1 MKVGIVGSGFGVRAH
16 LPAFVAHPSFEVV
29 ALASP
34 HSAQNI
40 AKARNIPQAFTSCE
54 AMLKGCDVDLVS
66 IAAPPF
72 THHEDVLASLGAG
85 KHVICEKPLALNV
98 RQAEEMAVAAQKAG
112 TVTAIMHEFRFV
124 PQHVAIKELIAN
136 NHLQPLREIEV
147 TQLATFLGESVE
159 RKSNWWMK
167 RDLGGGITGAL
178 LSHLI
183 DLATWLA
190 GRPPVKSLGYERTAV
205 PKRKDANGSFTTGVA
220 DGAFALIDYGDGL
233 VARLAVDGTVAID
246 SYTCAVHA
254 QNRTA
259 VASGSS
265 IFETQLFAIDS
276 EEASELDCK
285 QSKYEKF
292 KSVDRHVPLVMELLD
307 QFLRRVETGT
317 GDIPTFEDGL
327 QTQRVLESV
336 GYGKP

>member
-16 LPAFVAHPSFEVV
+16 LPAYVAHPSFEVI

-34 HSAQNI
+34 HSAGKI
-40 AKARNIPQAFTSCE
+40 AKERKIPHAFTSCE
-54 AMLKGCDVDLVS
+54 ELLKGCDVDLVS

-72 THHEDVLASLGAG
+72 THDKDVLASLKAG
-85 KHVICEKPLALNV
+85 KHVICEKPFALNV
-98 RQAEEMAVAAQKAG
+98 RQAEEMVAAAQKAG

-124 PQHVAIKELIAN
+124 PQHVAIKQLVVN
-136 NHLQPLREIEV
+136 NHLQPMREIEI
-147 TQLATFLGESVE
+147 TQLATFLGEDLE
-159 RKSNWWMK
+159 RKNNWWMK
-167 RDLGGGITGAL
+167 RELGGGITGAL

-183 DLATWLA
+183 DLASWLA

-205 PKRKDANGSFTTGVA
+205 PARKDANGSFTTDVA
-220 DGAFALIDYGDGL
+220 DGAFALVDYGDGL

-276 EEASELDCK
+276 ENAEELDCK

-292 KSVDRHVPLVMELLD
+292 KSVDRHVPLIMELLD
-307 QFLRRVETGT
+307 EFLKRVENGT

-327 QTQRVLESV
+327 QTQRVLESI
-336 GYGKP
+336 GYGKS